1 MKNHVPMPKV
11 KANKTIELLSAV
23 EMVLSQSGG
32 PLHSTEIAQ
41 AIGRAGSFN
50 KFGPKPANEVYSA
63 LYVDI
68 NTNGE
73 ESRFKKSGPSEFTLA
88 SPANSDLATH
98 PQDLAAPETEG
109 ITSHAA
115 GFIQAFGMYWRREM
129 VDWKGKAK
137 LLGIQQRGATSVDF
151 GPQKGVYLLHDGRA
165 VVYVGRTTDQTMAQR
180 LFQHTYDRLNGRWD
194 RFSWFGVLPID
205 ESGKLAEAATE
216 KFTVDDLISA
226 MEALLIEAVE
236 PPQNR
241 RRGDQ
246 TTAVEYL
253 QEEDTQ
259 IRNRRN
265 KEMLEALVARATDAS
280 TSR

>member
-1 MKNHVPMPKV
+1 
-11 KANKTIELLSAV
+11 
-23 EMVLSQSGG
+23 
-32 PLHSTEIAQ
+32 
-41 AIGRAGSFN
+41 
-50 KFGPKPANEVYSA
+50 
-63 LYVDI
+63 
-68 NTNGE
+68 
-73 ESRFKKSGPSEFTLA
+73 
-88 SPANSDLATH
+88 
-98 PQDLAAPETEG
+98 
-109 ITSHAA
+109 
-115 GFIQAFGMYWRREM
+115 MYWRRDM
-129 VDWKGKAK
+129 VEWRGQAK

-205 ESGKLAEAATE
+205 ESGQLAEASAQN
-216 KFTVDDLISA
+216 FTVDDLISA

-253 QEEDTQ
+253 QEEDAQ
-259 IRNRRN
+259 ISNRRN
-265 KEMLEALVARATDAS
+265 KRMLEGLIGDLIDQKNAS
-280 TSR
+280 GTSR